1 MVQEGGRFGEVWS
14 HTAGGEIVSVLQFRF
29 ISFQL
34 TQIAGQHPGI
44 QSIKLSIPAAFCSRT
59 RNKVWGNQT
68 NCWLWAKCSSLTLQT
83 ICFSRR
89 KLPTLLRNT
98 VLQWLALKVT
108 PGLRISGYFS
118 WCLNGWLVPGE
129 FSALEALSLRCTEV
143 QEKALWIQ
151 NASPHL
157 RTSNALFSLLIF
169 SLITRT
175 VYLTDEKLL
184 GLIPCLTYPKETEI

>member
-1 MVQEGGRFGEVWS
+1 MVQEGGRFGEVRS
-14 HTAGGEIVSVLQFRF
+14 HTAGGEIISVLQFRF
-29 ISFQL
+29 ISFHL

-59 RNKVWGNQT
+59 GNKVWGNQT

-83 ICFSRR
+83 IYFSRR

-118 WCLNGWLVPGE
+118 WCLNGWLDGIPPREMVRT
-129 FSALEALSLRCTEV
+129 FSPPKSCVAWRMSRLWVLSTD
-143 QEKALWIQ
+143 
-151 NASPHL
+151 
-157 RTSNALFSLLIF
+157 
-169 SLITRT
+169 RT
-175 VYLTDEKLL
+175 VAE
-184 GLIPCLTYPKETEI
+184 PFFSRRTECHWPSAAYTSGMFLSTFPATPASDM